1 MPVKNLAID
10 VVTASADTS
19 VKDLAR
25 TMLDEELGDLV
36 IAEDDKP
43 VGIVTDRDIA
53 LAVARYDD
61 LSELSAE
68 AIMTPDPVTIHEDA
82 TAVDLPATM
91 ADGRVR
97 RIPVVDD
104 DGRLVG
110 IATLDDV
117 VATAGEMLDDAATVI
132 EANPVNSNRKR
143 NISQHSEFPLFMRRR
158 SSKEATQLSLHL
170 YIPFVRKRDSCRQL
184 TTTSHYSFR

>member
-1 MPVKNLAID
+1 MPVKNLAVD
-10 VVTASADTS
+10 VVTASADAS

-61 LSELSAE
+61 LSELTAE
-68 AIMTPDPVTIHEDA
+68 DIMTPDPMTIHEDA
-82 TAVDLPATM
+82 TAIDLPATM

-97 RIPVVDD
+97 RIPIVDD

-117 VATAGEMLDDAATVI
+117 VATAGEMLDDVATVI
-132 EANPVNSNRKR
+132 E
-143 NISQHSEFPLFMRRR
+143 SQSREFEPD
-158 SSKEATQLSLHL
+158 E
-170 YIPFVRKRDSCRQL
+170 
-184 TTTSHYSFR
+184 

>member
-1 MPVKNLAID
+1 MPVKNLAVD
-10 VVTASADTS
+10 VVTASADAS

-36 IAEDDKP
+36 IAEDDTP

-61 LSELSAE
+61 LSELTAE
-68 AIMTPDPVTIHEDA
+68 NIMTPDPVTIHEDA
-82 TAVDLPATM
+82 PAIDLPATM

-117 VATAGEMLDDAATVI
+117 VATAGEMLDDVATVI
-132 EANPVNSNRKR
+132 E
-143 NISQHSEFPLFMRRR
+143 SQSREFEPD
-158 SSKEATQLSLHL
+158 E
-170 YIPFVRKRDSCRQL
+170 
-184 TTTSHYSFR
+184 

>member
-1 MPVKNLAID
+1 MPVKNLAVG
-10 VVTASADTS
+10 VVTASADAS

-61 LSELSAE
+61 LSELTAE
-68 AIMTPDPVTIHEDA
+68 DIMTPDPVTIQEDA

-91 ADGRVR
+91 AEGRVR

-117 VATAGEMLDDAATVI
+117 VATAGEMLDDVAAVI
-132 EANPVNSNRKR
+132 E
-143 NISQHSEFPLFMRRR
+143 SQSREFEPD
-158 SSKEATQLSLHL
+158 E
-170 YIPFVRKRDSCRQL
+170 
-184 TTTSHYSFR
+184 

>member
-1 MPVKNLAID
+1 MPVKNLAVG
-10 VVTASADTS
+10 VVTASADAS

-61 LSELSAE
+61 LSELTAE
-68 AIMTPDPVTIHEDA
+68 DIMTPDPVTIQEDA

-117 VATAGEMLDDAATVI
+117 VATAGEMLDDVAAVI
-132 EANPVNSNRKR
+132 E
-143 NISQHSEFPLFMRRR
+143 SQSREFEPN
-158 SSKEATQLSLHL
+158 E
-170 YIPFVRKRDSCRQL
+170 
-184 TTTSHYSFR
+184 

>member
-1 MPVKNLAID
+1 MPVKNLAVD
-10 VVTASADTS
+10 ASTAGTDASVTE
-19 VKDLAR
+19 LAQR
-25 TMLDEELGDLV
+25 MLDEDLGDLV
-36 IAEDDKP
+36 IVEDDRP

-53 LAVARYDD
+53 LAVARHGD
-61 LSELSAE
+61 LSGLTA
-68 AIMTPDPVTIHEDA
+68 ADVMTPDPVTIHEDA

-104 DGRLVG
+104 TGTLVG

-132 EANPVNSNRKR
+132 E
-143 NISQHSEFPLFMRRR
+143 SQSPEYEPDR
-158 SSKEATQLSLHL
+158 
-170 YIPFVRKRDSCRQL
+170 
-184 TTTSHYSFR
+184 

>member
-1 MPVKNLAID
+1 MPIKNLAVD
-10 VVTASADTS
+10 VVTASTDAS

-61 LSELSAE
+61 LSELTAE
-68 AIMTPDPVTIHEDA
+68 DIMTPDPVTIHEDA

-91 ADGRVR
+91 AEGRVR

-117 VATAGEMLDDAATVI
+117 VATAGEMLDDVAAVI
-132 EANPVNSNRKR
+132 E
-143 NISQHSEFPLFMRRR
+143 SQSREFEPD
-158 SSKEATQLSLHL
+158 E
-170 YIPFVRKRDSCRQL
+170 
-184 TTTSHYSFR
+184 